1 MTRKTG
7 VHSEGEWLKVI
18 DQRDAAEAALA
29 DAYSAIVEE
38 QPQWS
43 NCFGYRDPVEEI
55 DDSHRVVTESERRL
69 VDAAAAAL
77 SILRE
82 DRDALVESS
91 TVADDEGAPDLS
103 TLDDL
108 AKPYVAE
115 YDRVIAQC
123 EDALAKAGA
132 R

>member
-1 MTRKTG
+1 M
-7 VHSEGEWLKVI
+7 SFC
-18 DQRDAAEAALA
+18 AAR
-29 DAYSAIVEE
+29 
-38 QPQWS
+38 QK
-43 NCFGYRDPVEEI
+43 FF
-55 DDSHRVVTESERRL
+55 TESEKRL
-69 VDAAAAAL
+69 VEAVAAAL
-77 SILRE
+77 PILRE

-91 TVADDEGAPDLS
+91 TVATEDGVPDLS
-103 TLDDL
+103 TLDAL